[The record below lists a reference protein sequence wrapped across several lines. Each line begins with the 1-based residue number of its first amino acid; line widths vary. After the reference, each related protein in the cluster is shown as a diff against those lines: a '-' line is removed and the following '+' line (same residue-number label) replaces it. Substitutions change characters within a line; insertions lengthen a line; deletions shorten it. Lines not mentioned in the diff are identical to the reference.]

1 MDVIGRLIFEP
12 QPHGWPLIGQDQA
25 VKLLRAGLRSANVSH
40 AYMFTGPDGIGK
52 HTLAMVFALTLL
64 CQAAPPEGQP
74 YPDQPCGICVSCSK
88 VMRGAHPDLGEINLE
103 TQTQA
108 LAESGGRSGRG
119 PAKELRIDSIRE
131 MQASVGLSPYMG
143 RWKIYIIGDAERM
156 NEEAS
161 NALLKTLEEPPS
173 HTIIMLLSP
182 DEVSV
187 LPTIASRCFVVPLR
201 EMPRAQIANAL
212 KKYWDEED
220 EQAELGAALAGGKLG
235 YAAALLS
242 DRDGLDRRKKA
253 LQELSV
259 LSAAQIN
266 DRVSSAAQYAKMFT
280 DSRPELYELLQ
291 HWEGWW
297 RDVIAVQTAPELVS
311 NVDQMQVLQ
320 SSARKYTPRSA
331 MRAITLVQETR
342 QQLMENV
349 NPRLALESLVLGI
362 P

>member
-1 MDVIGRLIFEP
+1 MDGIARLVFQP
-12 QPHGWPLIGQDQA
+12 QPSGWPLVGQEQA
-25 VKLLRAGLRSANVSH
+25 VKLLRAGLRTTNISH
-40 AYMFTGPDGIGK
+40 AYMFTGPQGIGK
-52 HTLAMVFALTLL
+52 RTTAMSFAMTLL
-64 CQAAPPEGQP
+64 CEAEAPAGQE
-74 YPDQPCGICVSCSK
+74 YPDQPCGICPSCSK
-88 VMRGAHPDLGEINLE
+88 VLRGAHPDLGEINLE
-103 TQTQA
+103 TQAQA
-108 LAESGGRSGRG
+108 LADAGGKSGRG

-131 MQASVGLSPYMG
+131 MQSTVGLSPYVG

-161 NALLKTLEEPPS
+161 NALLKTLEEPPR
-173 HTIIMLLSP
+173 HTIIMLLAP

-187 LPTIASRCFVVPLR
+187 LPTIASRCFLVPLR
-201 EMPRAQIANAL
+201 EMPRKQIADAL
-212 KKYWDEED
+212 RLYWEEED
-220 EQAELGAALAGGKLG
+220 DQADLGAALAGGRLG
-235 YAAALLS
+235 YAVALLS

-266 DRVSSAAQYAKMFT
+266 DRVNSAAQYAKMFT

-297 RDVIAVQTAPELVS
+297 RDVIAVQSAPELVA
-311 NVDQMQVLQ
+311 NVDQLQVLQ

-331 MRAITLVQETR
+331 MCAITLVQDTR
-342 QQLMENV
+342 RQLMENV